1 VIKYDANDTWEDST
15 ADSGVNVGEGLLLH
29 IAVPSLANLI
39 AEVAILR
46 IEGQNGSSLNPI
58 SGSAH
63 RFGEDAYGAT
73 ASIPNNH
80 SGRASC
86 VSASVRVTPW
96 FIVRR

>member
-1 VIKYDANDTWEDST
+1 MGK
-15 ADSGVNVGEGLLLH
+15 GLLLH
-29 IAVPSLANLI
+29 IAVPSLANLK

-46 IEGQNGSSLNPI
+46 IEEQNGSLNPI

-63 RFGEDAYGAT
+63 RFGEDAYGAN
-73 ASIPNNH
+73 ASIQNNH

-86 VSASVRVTPW
+86 VAAAVRGTPW